1 MKTHYAYHCKN
12 PKCNLDHM
20 IPGAIDPDKHVLI
33 ANWPQRF
40 QCPQNGI
47 YYEYWKD
54 DIGMMSVPDEYSH

>member
-1 MKTHYAYHCKN
+1 
-12 PKCNLDHM
+12 M